1 MNLHNCLKCGK
12 SFSFQ
17 YLLKRHMQLKHVSKE
32 KCLAFTLDTANSKA
46 PSAANDQAMDS
57 DDSQ

>member
-1 MNLHNCLKCGK
+1 
-12 SFSFQ
+12 
-17 YLLKRHMQLKHVSKE
+17 MQLKHVSKE